1 MFHFLPL
8 YFSSIL
14 PRAILDI
21 TVAIFFFSIVAFN
34 ELKWLDRQK
43 KKKIKHVRNV
53 QPRKIEENFYGFV
66 KIMSDF

>member
-1 MFHFLPL
+1 MNLNDL
-8 YFSSIL
+8 IG
-14 PRAILDI
+14 R
-21 TVAIFFFSIVAFN
+21 
-34 ELKWLDRQK
+34 